1 VNEKL
6 NDFLN
11 KDNVLL
17 ESIKLKESKAFFM
30 DNYATSLL
38 EFITVLSI
46 YVETDIE
53 EQDLFVRCF
62 ISSSIKKTVALTTLY
77 YIDDIGKK
85 VSVNSS
91 PPKTK
96 SLTKARDSIVEFLE
110 AFNVKKVSKKQ
121 TTKELKIKQ
130 DLTIYDLAIMT
141 AEDRELKN
149 DLVNESMI
157 MKHILHYNENLIVE
171 NPEDLDFLNN
181 KLVLEKVCKMEEKE
195 LVNLFSG
202 HSSKEWSDIIEL
214 NVGV

>member
-1 VNEKL
+1 MNEKL

-11 KDNVLL
+11 KDNVLV

-30 DNYATSLL
+30 ANYDPSLL
-38 EFITVLSI
+38 EFITELSI

-53 EQDLFVRCF
+53 EQNLFVSCI
-62 ISSSIKKTVALTTLY
+62 ISSSIQKTVALTTLY

-85 VSVNSS
+85 VSVNGS

-96 SLTKARDSIVEFLE
+96 SLMKARDSIVEFLE

-141 AEDRELKN
+141 VKDRELKN

-157 MKHILHYNENLIVE
+157 MKHILHYNENLIIE
-171 NPEDLDFLNN
+171 NSEDLDFLNN
-181 KLVLEKVCKMEEKE
+181 ELVLEKVCKMEEKE
-195 LVNLFSG
+195 LVNLLSG

>member
-1 VNEKL
+1 MNERL

-11 KDNVLL
+11 KDNVLV
-17 ESIKLKESKAFFM
+17 ESIKLKESKAILM
-30 DNYATSLL
+30 ANNDSSLL
-38 EFITVLSI
+38 EFITELSI

-53 EQDLFVRCF
+53 EQDLFVSCI
-62 ISSSIKKTVALTTLY
+62 ISSSIQKTVALTTLY

-157 MKHILHYNENLIVE
+157 MKHILHYNENLIIE
-171 NPEDLDFLNN
+171 NPDDLDFLNN
-181 KLVLEKVCKMEEKE
+181 ELVLEKVCKMEEKE

>member
-1 VNEKL
+1 MNERL

-11 KDNVLL
+11 KDSVLV
-17 ESIKLKESKAFFM
+17 ESIRLKESEAFYM
-30 DNYATSLL
+30 SNYYPRLL

-53 EQDLFVRCF
+53 EQDLFVRCV
-62 ISSSIKKTVALTTLY
+62 ISSSIQKTVALTTLY
-77 YIDDIGKK
+77 YIDGKGER

-96 SLTKARDSIVEFLE
+96 SLIKARDSIVEFLK
-110 AFNVKKVSKKQ
+110 AFNIEKVLKDR
-121 TTKELKIKQ
+121 TTKELETKQ
-130 DLTIYDLAIMT
+130 DLTIYDLGIIT
-141 AEDRELKN
+141 SEDRELKN

-157 MKHILHYNENLIVE
+157 MKHILHYNENLIIE

-181 KLVLEKVCKMEEKE
+181 ELVLEKVCKMEEKE
-195 LVNLFSG
+195 LVNLLSG

>member
-1 VNEKL
+1 MNEKL

-77 YIDDIGKK
+77 YIDGKGER

-96 SLTKARDSIVEFLE
+96 SLIKARNSIIEFLE
-110 AFNVKKVSKKQ
+110 AFNVKK
-121 TTKELKIKQ
+121 Q
-130 DLTIYDLAIMT
+130 DLTIHDLAIIT
-141 AEDRELKN
+141 SEDRELKN

-181 KLVLEKVCKMEEKE
+181 ELVLEKVCKMEEKE
-195 LVNLFSG
+195 LVNLLSG

>member
-1 VNEKL
+1 VNKRL

-11 KDNVLL
+11 KDNVLV
-17 ESIKLKESKAFFM
+17 ESIKLKESEAFFM
-30 DNYATSLL
+30 ANYYPRLL

-53 EQDLFVRCF
+53 EQDLFVRCV
-62 ISSSIKKTVALTTLY
+62 ISSSIQKIVVLTTLY
-77 YIDDIGKK
+77 YIDGKGER

-96 SLTKARDSIVEFLE
+96 SLIKVRDSIIEFLE
-110 AFNVKKVSKKQ
+110 AFNIEKVLKDQ
-121 TTKELKIKQ
+121 TIKELKIKQ
-130 DLTIYDLAIMT
+130 DLTIHDLAIMT
-141 AEDRELKN
+141 SEDRELKN
-149 DLVNESMI
+149 DLVNESII

-181 KLVLEKVCKMEEKE
+181 ELVLEKVCKMEEKE
-195 LVNLFSG
+195 LVNLLSG

-214 NVGV
+214 NMGF